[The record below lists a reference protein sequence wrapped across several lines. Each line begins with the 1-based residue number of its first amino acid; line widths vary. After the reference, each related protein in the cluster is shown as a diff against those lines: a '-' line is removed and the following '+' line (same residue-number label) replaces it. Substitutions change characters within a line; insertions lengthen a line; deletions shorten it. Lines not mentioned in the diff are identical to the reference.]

1 MKNFD
6 NIFNREKRNSARE
19 SDFKNKNYDNKSYD
33 RKRRDDRDRPEMF
46 EAVCATCGK
55 KCEVPFRPT
64 GDKPVYCS
72 DCFSKQGG
80 GESKRRDFGRPNF
93 RERRE
98 FSPERRG
105 PSIDRDQ
112 FDALNAKLDTVI
124 NLLSRIVPDKDK

>member
-19 SDFKNKNYDNKSYD
+19 SDFKKKDFGD
-33 RKRRDDRDRPEMF
+33 KRRDGRDRPEMF
-46 EAVCATCGK
+46 EAVCAACGK
-55 KCEVPFRPT
+55 RCEVPFRPT
-64 GDKPVYCS
+64 GDNPVYCR

-80 GESKRRDFGRPNF
+80 GEKKRRDFGRPNF

-105 PSIDRDQ
+105 SSGDRDQ
-112 FDALNAKLDTVI
+112 FEALNAKLDTVI
-124 NLLSRIVPDKDK
+124 NLLSRIVPERDKDK